1 MHTLQTNTNL
11 LPPHLATAARLLA
24 RARIGHK
31 RLPALSDATRPKT
44 TKEAYDCQGAVVA
57 ETLLHYGGRLAGYKV
72 ACTNVTAQ
80 RQLGVDGPFF
90 GRLLSP
96 FVYESPATVDPGQF
110 FMRVIEAEFGFRM
123 AVDLPPVSAPRSRDE
138 IADAVDGLIPALEIV
153 DSRFD
158 SWTTVGAV
166 SLIADN
172 ACNAGWVRGPLLK
185 DWRKLDL
192 AAQDVRVFVN
202 GELARVGSGAA
213 VLGHPLNALQWL
225 VNKLSSHGV
234 GVRAGQYM
242 TTGVTSEVY
251 MAEPGDRIRAD
262 FGDAGTAE
270 LTFSSI

>member
-1 MHTLQTNTNL
+1 MPLA
-11 LPPHLATAARLLA
+11 PHLANAARLLA
-24 RARIGHK
+24 QARVNHK
-31 RLPALSDATRPKT
+31 RLSNLPDGARPKT
-44 TKEAYDCQGAVVA
+44 IEEAYDCQGAVV
-57 ETLLHYGGRLAGYKV
+57 EGMLLHYGGQVAGYKV
-72 ACTNVTAQ
+72 ACTNVVAQ

-90 GRLLSP
+90 GRLLTP
-96 FVYESPATVDPGQF
+96 FVFESPARVDTSRF

-123 AVDLPPVSAPRSRDE
+123 AVDLPPAPAPRSRDE
-138 IADAVDGLIPALEIV
+138 IADAVEGLIPALEIV

-158 SWTTVGAV
+158 SWTTMGAI

-192 AAQDVRVFVN
+192 AAQDVWVFVN
-202 GELARVGSGAA
+202 GELAREGSGAA

-234 GVRAGQYM
+234 GVKAGQYM

-262 FGDAGTAE
+262 FGDAGAVE